1 MRMIMIKYIKQ
12 YELLI
17 DVQDRLYSNKE
28 KDKNYRKILMLAK
41 VLMTQTKINQLPR
54 SIMFNHKYSLQSL
67 VRSGEVRVS

>member
-1 MRMIMIKYIKQ
+1 MINYIEQ

-17 DVQDRLYSNKE
+17 DVQDRLYSDKE
-28 KDKNYRKILMLAK
+28 KDKNYRKILVLAK

>member
-1 MRMIMIKYIKQ
+1 MIKYIEQ

-28 KDKNYRKILMLAK
+28 KDKNYRKILVLAK

>member
-1 MRMIMIKYIKQ
+1 MIKYIEQ

>member
-1 MRMIMIKYIKQ
+1 MIKYIKQ

-17 DVQDRLYSNKE
+17 DVQDRLYSDKE
-28 KDKNYRKILMLAK
+28 KDKNYRKILVLAK